1 MPRDNV
7 KISIV
12 FIVAN
17 MCIPA
22 YYTYLSQL
30 LSSYGFNAQQIGT
43 LLMIY
48 VLMAV
53 VSMPLMGL
61 LTDKLIPDKTMM
73 VINLCIS
80 GLSCVAFWNMEITY
94 FNIAIIIAIWSF
106 SFKPVVNLVESYTYK
121 LINAGDPVDY
131 GVVRSMGSLGF
142 AISAYVMGVI
152 IDNTSFRS
160 LYYMQIVFTIF
171 SIITVLVFFRT
182 IARKPNTDIASKED
196 TKENIKKE
204 KVKQENS
211 GNIIKVLFTN
221 RDYVALILGGFF
233 LNIAVSLH
241 FTYLPLLLEQNGE
254 SPGRIGTAFSI
265 MALAE
270 IPTIA
275 FFSKIKTKVSPS
287 TLIIIGGAFY
297 ILRMIVVV
305 QNPTVGMFWFMSLF
319 QVVSF
324 GFLSPSYMYIIN
336 SVVPRDISSTA
347 TLTAITIIFNLSAV
361 FSMYYGGYFSQRL
374 GYETVLSLG
383 WMIGLVGT
391 FIFAFNFKIIK
402 NKNRKAGI

>member
-7 KISIV
+7 KVSIV

-17 MCIPA
+17 LCIPA

-30 LSSYGFNAQQIGT
+30 LSSYGFSPQQIGT

-53 VSMPLMGL
+53 VSMPVMGL

-73 VINLCIS
+73 VINLCVS
-80 GLSCVAFWNMEITY
+80 ALSCVVFWNMEITY
-94 FNIAIIIAIWSF
+94 LNIALIIAVWSF
-106 SFKPVVNLVESYTYK
+106 SYKPIVNLVESYTYK
-121 LINAGDPVDY
+121 LINAGDPIDY

-160 LYYMQIVFTIF
+160 LYYMQIIYTIL

-182 IARKPNTDIASKED
+182 LERKPKTTEAVNSDKKEIAK
-196 TKENIKKE
+196 KENKE
-204 KVKQENS
+204 KN
-211 GNIIKVLFTN
+211 GNIFKVLFTN

-233 LNIAVSLH
+233 INIAVSLH
-241 FTYLPLLLEQNGE
+241 FTYMPLLLEQKGE
-254 SPGRIGTAFSI
+254 SPGQIGTAFSI

-275 FFSKIKTKVSPS
+275 FFSKIKKRVSPS

-305 QNPTVGMFWFMSLF
+305 QNPTIEMFWFMSLF

-324 GFLSPSYMYIIN
+324 GLLSPSYMYIIN
-336 SVVPRDISSTA
+336 SVVPRNISSTA

-361 FSMYYGGYFSQRL
+361 FSMYYGGYYSERL
-374 GYETVLSLG
+374 GYETVLSVG
-383 WMIGLVGT
+383 WILGLVGT
-391 FIFAFNFKIIK
+391 LIFAINFKIIK